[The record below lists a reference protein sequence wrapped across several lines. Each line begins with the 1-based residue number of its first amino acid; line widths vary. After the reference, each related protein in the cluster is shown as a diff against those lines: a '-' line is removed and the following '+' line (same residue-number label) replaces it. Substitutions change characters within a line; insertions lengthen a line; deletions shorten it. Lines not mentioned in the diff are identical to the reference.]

1 MPSQRLHASY
11 ANFSQCEFHIAA
23 NHHDVVLAIVSEFWL
38 IDEIHIT
45 IDFSFAPIVNE
56 FKAASFNFKTEEMV
70 PPLTVS
76 QHTELFNVLSIS
88 VQILSYLA
96 LALFILSLFFHKMI
110 GIETVQTLQ
119 LIYAM
124 TMLSLNQT

>member
-1 MPSQRLHASY
+1 M
-11 ANFSQCEFHIAA
+11 
-23 NHHDVVLAIVSEFWL
+23 
-38 IDEIHIT
+38 
-45 IDFSFAPIVNE
+45 
-56 FKAASFNFKTEEMV
+56 

-88 VQILSYLA
+88 AQILSYLT

-124 TMLSLNQT
+124 TMLSLNQTEAFRVFTSMYIIFGVTPILPDSEYALVQP